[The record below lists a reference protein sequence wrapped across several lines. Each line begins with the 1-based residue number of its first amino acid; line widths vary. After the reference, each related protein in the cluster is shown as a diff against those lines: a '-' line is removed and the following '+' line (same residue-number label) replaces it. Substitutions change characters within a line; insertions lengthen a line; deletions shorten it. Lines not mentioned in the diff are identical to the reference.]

1 MAMSGSREIA
11 YLFATVVFVGLLT
24 AVPANSATTPVMITE
39 TVDNLGDVGR
49 FTSIAV
55 DSTDKIH
62 ISYYDN
68 ISCDVKYA
76 TNAGGSWT
84 TYVIDGEDDVGQC
97 TSIAVDKADKIH
109 ISYFD
114 YTYGGLK
121 YATNSGGSWTTETV
135 DACTATSMAGWD
147 GSIAVDSN
155 YKIHISYVGR
165 INYTNYVLKYA
176 TNAGGSWATQT
187 IENITHM
194 GGFTSIAVDSN
205 DNIHISYIGVYY
217 YDMYSPYISLKYATN
232 MEGSWSTYAVD
243 STGDAAFDNSIAVD
257 SNNHIHI
264 SYHDNT
270 NSDLKYATN
279 AGGSWATY
287 IVDSKGTGDY
297 SSIAVDS
304 TGTVHISYFDGT
316 SDDLK
321 YATNAGSHWSSYVV
335 DSTGVVG
342 GYTSIACDSNGTVHI
357 SYYDFTNGD
366 LKHAWGQITSSNPQT
381 GGISWMQIL
390 PWVAAVAIVVA
401 ICAVYFIRR
410 KPPVL
415 DNPPPRNENS

>member
-1 MAMSGSREIA
+1 MGMAMNGSRKIA

-24 AVPANSATTPVMITE
+24 AVPADGATTPVMTTE
-39 TVDNLGDVGR
+39 AVDSLGDVGR

-55 DSTDKIH
+55 DSIDKIH

-97 TSIAVDKADKIH
+97 TSIAVDSRDKIH
-109 ISYFD
+109 ISYYD
-114 YTYGGLK
+114 YTWGALK
-121 YATNSGGSWTTETV
+121 YATNSGGSWALQTV
-135 DACTATSMAGWD
+135 EPCTPTSTGGWD
-147 GSIAVDSN
+147 G
-155 YKIHISYVGR
+155 
-165 INYTNYVLKYA
+165 
-176 TNAGGSWATQT
+176 
-187 IENITHM
+187 
-194 GGFTSIAVDSN
+194 SIAVDSN

-217 YDMYSPYISLKYATN
+217 YNMYSPYISLKYATN
-232 MEGSWSTYAVD
+232 VGGSWSTYAVD
-243 STGDAAFDNSIAVD
+243 STGDAEFDNSIAVD

-270 NSDLKYATN
+270 NSNLKYATN

-287 IVDSKGTGDY
+287 VVDSKGTGDY
-297 SSIAVDS
+297 SSIAVNS
-304 TGTVHISYFDGT
+304 TDTVHISYFDAT
-316 SDDLK
+316 NDDLK
-321 YATNAGSHWSSYVV
+321 YATNAGGHWSSYVV

-342 GYTSIACDSNGTVHI
+342 GRTSIACDSNGTVHI
-357 SYYDFTNGD
+357 SYYDLTNGD

-390 PWVAAVAIVVA
+390 PWVAAVAVVVTVG
-401 ICAVYFIRR
+401 AVYFTRR
-410 KPPVL
+410 KPPVP